1 MSAKWRAIQHRHRY
15 TYNAV
20 VFPPSFIDSLN
31 QSSLSASAPTFHKEL
46 QHLISL
52 NSTYSQ
58 VNHVRK
64 LASSFNELL
73 VKEGEKNEALVS
85 TAASFYLEVFFLE
98 NSMPLHKTLL
108 SVLAKTKHVFQPV
121 IAECFR
127 LLCNEYRTM
136 SDKKKRFSLSRVA
149 LSVMGMP
156 KLGFLVDV
164 IQDCAVLVCW
174 DAVLGLKSVVLETE
188 GWARPSPIVLEQCQ
202 EALSCMYYLFQK
214 FPDKFKK
221 LGGDDSNVME
231 IALGVLAS
239 LLKSVA
245 FSRDCFVAAGV
256 SFFAAFQVCL
266 SDQELGL
273 FIIEGIFGQIVSSSC
288 TNTEDSFSNVISKVP
303 YKGDVCLDIRNLSG
317 LNRLCLI
324 RGILTAVP
332 RMVLNTHFVVSRETC
347 NDFES
352 HGNVACSVK
361 TILYDGILPELCNY
375 CENPTDS
382 HFNFHALTVMQIC
395 LQQIKTSML
404 ANLTVASENYN
415 PLPEDMETRML
426 KIIWNNLE
434 DPLSQTVKQVHLIFD
449 LFLDIQSS
457 LCGAEGSE
465 KIKTFLQK
473 IASDLLRLGSRCKG
487 RYVPLA
493 LLTKR
498 FGAKTMLDMSP
509 DLLFEIVQAYSDDD
523 VCCAATSFLKCFLEY
538 LRDECWS
545 NYGIERG
552 YAIYRGHC
560 LPPFLHGL
568 ASGISKLRSN
578 LNTYALPVLLEVDV
592 DGIFPLLACISI
604 GPTEAEND
612 LLYPDLDCK
621 NMELRV
627 EQKVAVLVSLLKV
640 SRSLALI
647 EGDIDFCDD
656 SMTSNMDD
664 MVEAKSFN
672 PFALVCIKG
681 IKVRILVGWLVL
693 ALTHIDES
701 LRVDA
706 AEFLF
711 LSPKTSSL
719 PSRLELS
726 LMREAVPLNMRSSS
740 TGFQMKWSSLFRKFF
755 SRVRTAL
762 ERQFKQGSW
771 QPRMNNEISELCLCQ
786 GNEDNAVSRAEE
798 LFNFMRWLS
807 CFLFFS
813 CYPSAPYKR
822 KIMAM
827 ELIQIMINVW
837 PVLPSSQESSA
848 SMSPESC
855 LYPYSVGITSPES
868 TFLLVGSIID
878 SWDRL
883 RESSFRIL
891 LHFPTPLPGISS
903 DEMVQKVITWAKK
916 LVCSPR
922 VRESDAGALTL
933 RLIFRKYVV
942 DLGWRVR
949 VSVSVVCS
957 HLQNSP
963 LNGDYHKCP
972 AIHPVMEYVK
982 SLIHWLDVAVEEGEK
997 DLAEA
1002 CKNSFVHGVLLA
1014 LRYTFEEL
1022 DWNSDAVLCSI
1033 SDMRHALEKLLE
1045 LVVRITSMALWVVS
1059 ADAWYLPEDIDDM
1072 VDADAFLLDGP
1083 DEMDAALPSI
1093 EQEDKCTKSV
1103 RDARPSDQVVM
1114 VGCWL
1119 AMKELSLL
1127 LGTIIRKIPLPSYS
1141 CSGSIESGHPSYDSI
1156 DASVTAISEGM
1167 LDLKQLEKIG
1177 NHFLEVLLKMKHNGA
1192 IDKTRAGFTALCNR
1206 LLCSNDPMLCKLTES
1221 WMEQLMDRTVA
1232 KGQTVDDLL
1241 RRSAGIPAAFTALF
1255 LAEPEGAPKKLLL
1268 RALRWLIDVAKGS
1281 LLSPSETNC
1290 TNVSCQV
1297 SSTKSGQETDSTLVT
1312 ETIVTEKTSKIRDE
1326 GVVPTVHAFNVLRA
1340 AFNDTN
1346 LASDTSGFAAE
1357 ALIVSIR
1364 SFSSPYW
1371 EIRNSAC
1378 LAYTSLV
1385 RRMIGFLNVHKRE
1398 SARRALTGLE
1408 FFHRY
1413 PSLHPFVF
1421 NELKIATELLGDALL
1436 GQTESNLAKAVH
1448 PSLCPMLI
1456 LLSRLK
1462 PSPIASETG
1471 DDLDPFLFMPFI
1483 MKCSTQSNL
1492 RVRILASRALTGLVS
1507 NEKLPTV
1514 LLNIASEL
1522 PQAENQITASPVAS
1536 IPLYPANG
1544 AHHVSYNLIHGLLLQ
1559 LGSLVHVNCRNLADF
1574 SRKDQILGDLMKVL
1588 AMCSWFAS
1596 PKRCLCPLLNCTFLQ
1611 VLDHM
1616 LSVAKSC
1623 HLSKNLFA
1631 IRNLLLE
1638 LSTECL
1644 DVEASYGFQ
1653 YYDPTIAEL
1662 RQQAASSYFC
1672 CLFQPS
1678 DEVGEEVFQIPKRSP
1693 LNSMLFQTHEVENSG
1708 FLERL
1713 IRSFSDSS
1721 YEVRLVTL
1729 KWLHKLLKSRPGNEI
1744 NYLSSSDTRIIQNW
1758 TKANLQPTLMK
1769 LLELEKNHRCMYR
1782 ILRIIFTWNLLK
1794 FQESEEKSDG
1804 TLYVGALDCDSV
1816 LQLWD
1821 RLISLL
1827 KLTRHAKTQEILI
1840 CCLAICVRQFIR
1852 LFSCFILTDKGQK
1865 TAGYNESGQMERS
1878 ACFYECITFYVNLIK
1893 ERSSSSEPV
1902 NMRKAAAE
1910 SMFASGLLEQAEV
1923 IASSVINQQIS
1934 SKNSFSCF
1942 EHQDAV
1948 STYAHQILEM
1958 WFSCIK
1964 LLEDEDD
1971 GIRQRAATDIQ
1982 KFLSPK
1988 SSGMTSDTCG
1998 ARTQVEKVIELSFD
2012 RLSSIFG
2019 HWIVYFDCLLRWV
2032 LDAGNYVISKGDLVR
2047 RVFDKEIDNHHEEK
2061 LLISQICCSHL
2072 EKLPITKSWAGKSF
2086 DNEEVRN
2093 YLLDWRSR
2101 FFQQLVSFAKDHIG
2115 KLGVDWIG
2123 GVGNHKDAFLPLYAN
2138 LLGFYAV
2145 SNFIFNLETIDGMHL
2160 LFDVSELGKA
2170 INPFLWNPLISS
2182 LYSLIDRLHENKFG
2196 ATTNCIN
2203 TRFGDGIWDNFDPY
2217 FLLR

>member
-164 IQDCAVLVCW
+164 IQECAVLVCW

-188 GWARPSPIVLEQCQ
+188 
-202 EALSCMYYLFQK
+202 
-214 FPDKFKK
+214 
-221 LGGDDSNVME
+221 
-231 IALGVLAS
+231 
-239 LLKSVA
+239 
-245 FSRDCFVAAGV
+245 
-256 SFFAAFQVCL
+256 
-266 SDQELGL
+266 
-273 FIIEGIFGQIVSSSC
+273 
-288 TNTEDSFSNVISKVP
+288 
-303 YKGDVCLDIRNLSG
+303 
-317 LNRLCLI
+317 
-324 RGILTAVP
+324 
-332 RMVLNTHFVVSRETC
+332 
-347 NDFES
+347 
-352 HGNVACSVK
+352 
-361 TILYDGILPELCNY
+361 
-375 CENPTDS
+375 
-382 HFNFHALTVMQIC
+382 
-395 LQQIKTSML
+395 
-404 ANLTVASENYN
+404 
-415 PLPEDMETRML
+415 
-426 KIIWNNLE
+426 
-434 DPLSQTVKQVHLIFD
+434 
-449 LFLDIQSS
+449 
-457 LCGAEGSE
+457 
-465 KIKTFLQK
+465 
-473 IASDLLRLGSRCKG
+473 
-487 RYVPLA
+487 
-493 LLTKR
+493 
-498 FGAKTMLDMSP
+498 
-509 DLLFEIVQAYSDDD
+509 
-523 VCCAATSFLKCFLEY
+523 
-538 LRDECWS
+538 
-545 NYGIERG
+545 
-552 YAIYRGHC
+552 
-560 LPPFLHGL
+560 
-568 ASGISKLRSN
+568 LRSN

-612 LLYPDLDCK
+612 LLYPDHDCK

-647 EGDIDFCDD
+647 EGDICDD

-664 MVEAKSFN
+664 TVEAKSCN

-786 GNEDNAVSRAEE
+786 GNEDNTVSRAEE

-957 HLQNSP
+957 HSQNSP

-1033 SDMRHALEKLLE
+1033 SDVRHALEKLLE

-1093 EQEDKCTKSV
+1093 EQEAKCTKSI

-1141 CSGSIESGHPSYDSI
+1141 WSGSIESGHPSYDSI

-1221 WMEQLMDRTVA
+1221 WMGQLMDRTVA

-1297 SSTKSGQETDSTLVT
+1297 SSTKSGLETDSTLVT
-1312 ETIVTEKTSKIRDE
+1312 ETIATEKTSKIRDE

-1536 IPLYPANG
+1536 IPLYPASG

-1596 PKRCLCPLLNCTFLQ
+1596 PKRCPCPLLNCTFLQ

-1662 RQQAASSYFC
+1662 RQQAASSYFSC
-1672 CLFQPS
+1672 LFQPSDEVGSLVHVNCRNLADFSRKDQILGDLMKVLAMCSWFASPKRCPCPLLNCTFLQVLDHMLSVAKSCHLSKNLFAIRNLLLELSTECLDVEASYGFQYYDPTIAELRQQAASSYFSCLFQPS

-1729 KWLHKLLKSRPGNEI
+1729 KWLHKFLKSRPGNEI

-1804 TLYVGALDCDSV
+1804 TLYVGALDYDSV

-1958 WFSCIK
+1958 WFTCIK

-1982 KFLSPK
+1982 KFLPPK
-1988 SSGMTSDTCG
+1988 SSGTTSDTCG

-2072 EKLPITKSWAGKSF
+2072 EKLPITKSWAGKLF

-2160 LFDVSELGKA
+2160 LSDVSELGKA

-2196 ATTNCIN
+2196 ATNNCIN
-2203 TRFGDGIWDNFDPY
+2203 TRFGDGKVGFGAAYSLLDLNKRILTQKHGTNKWAMASTNVGLNYVSISMEARYKNF
-2217 FLLR
+2217 